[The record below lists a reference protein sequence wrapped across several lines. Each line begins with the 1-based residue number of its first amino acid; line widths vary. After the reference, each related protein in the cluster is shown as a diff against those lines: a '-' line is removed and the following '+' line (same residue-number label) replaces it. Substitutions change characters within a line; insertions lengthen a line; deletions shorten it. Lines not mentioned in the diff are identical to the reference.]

1 MCILRCFFFS
11 YNQKYLIDLQT
22 IKKMVFIPLI
32 SLLFIVYFFLVA
44 ENIKIWKIKYESS
57 TGRRPTWRRLMQ
69 MTWKTTTE
77 NMLHFLLINSKL
89 NQFFETDELKLLVN
103 WIFLWFLGSLF
114 SRWRSKSESTIDAGA
129 SFFLWFSVKITE
141 FFKP

>member
-1 MCILRCFFFS
+1 MFFII
-11 YNQKYLIDLQT
+11 NLKYLIDFQT

-57 TGRRPTWRRLMQ
+57 SGRRPTWRRLMQ

-77 NMLHFLLINSKL
+77 NMLHFFLISNKL
-89 NQFFETDELKLLVN
+89 NQFFETDEIKLL
-103 WIFLWFLGSLF
+103 I
-114 SRWRSKSESTIDAGA
+114 K
-129 SFFLWFSVKITE
+129 
-141 FFKP
+141 